1 MRRPTIDG
9 SICQQTQHCEHRTI
23 QHDKTH
29 SKLHGA
35 TALKKDILRCSRQS
49 HCTTWSRKDRH
60 PSKLS
65 HSRNVFAF
73 SLPNLSSH
81 CCSHQLRVCPIGLPQ
96 SAPRCSPPLSHLS
109 FSVSLIFLSLYVC
122 VSLLLSLFLSRL
134 FVSVSVCLLSVSV
147 SLSMSQSLSRSLF
160 HFLSLSLCRLFV
172 SVYVCLLFD
181 YVSLC
186 PCLSLSLSRSLYL
199 SLSLSISPL
208 CFWLCLLSASLYRS
222 IQSTRNTSIRQPNYV
237 APLRNLIQLP
247 ETSFLLSLCFS
258 SWSQ

>member
-81 CCSHQLRVCPIGLPQ
+81 CCSHQLRVCPIGLPR
-96 SAPRCSPPLSHLS
+96 SAPRCSPPLITSLFLCLS
-109 FSVSLIFLSLYVC
+109 DLSVSVCLC
-122 VSLLLSLFLSRL
+122 VSLALSFLSRL

-147 SLSMSQSLSRSLF
+147 SLSMPQSLSRSLF

-199 SLSLSISPL
+199 STLCRFVSDFVCCLPLSIDPS
-208 CFWLCLLSASLYRS
+208 SLPATHPFVS
-222 IQSTRNTSIRQPNYV
+222 
-237 APLRNLIQLP
+237 LIM
-247 ETSFLLSLCFS
+247 
-258 SWSQ
+258 

>member
-96 SAPRCSPPLSHLS
+96 SAPRCSPPLITSLFLCLS
-109 FSVSLIFLSLYVC
+109 DLSVSVCLC
-122 VSLLLSLFLSRL
+122 VSLALSFLSRL

-160 HFLSLSLCRLFV
+160 HFLSLYAASLFLSMSACCLTMYLSVPV
-172 SVYVCLLFD
+172 SVSRSLALYISLF
-181 YVSLC
+181 
-186 PCLSLSLSRSLYL
+186 LSLSRRFVSDFVCCLP
-199 SLSLSISPL
+199 LSIDPS
-208 CFWLCLLSASLYRS
+208 SLPATHPFVS
-222 IQSTRNTSIRQPNYV
+222 
-237 APLRNLIQLP
+237 LIM
-247 ETSFLLSLCFS
+247 
-258 SWSQ
+258 

>member
-81 CCSHQLRVCPIGLPQ
+81 CCSHQLRVCPIGLPR
-96 SAPRCSPPLSHLS
+96 SAPRCSPPL
-109 FSVSLIFLSLYVC
+109 IT
-122 VSLLLSLFLSRL
+122 SLFLCLSDL
-134 FVSVSVCLLSVSV
+134 SVSVCLCV
-147 SLSMSQSLSRSLF
+147 SLALSFFYLASLF
-160 HFLSLSLCRLFV
+160 LSLFVCCLSLSLCL
-172 SVYVCLLFD
+172 
-181 YVSLC
+181 
-186 PCLSLSLSRSLYL
+186 CLSLSLALSFTFSLSLYAASLFLSMSACCLTMYLSVPVSVSRSLALYISQLFAALFLTL
-199 SLSLSISPL
+199 SAVCLSLSIHPVYPQHIHS
-208 CFWLCLLSASLYRS
+208 SA
-222 IQSTRNTSIRQPNYV
+222 
-237 APLRNLIQLP
+237 
-247 ETSFLLSLCFS
+247 
-258 SWSQ
+258 